1 MHREFLLPESV
12 VQTDG
17 VGPEFVLLS
26 RRAKQIYLTLR
37 ISRITEH
44 QNLEVSI
51 WGSSDRTNW
60 GSDPLALF
68 STKFYRGVYSILLN
82 LTSHPGVRFVRVQW
96 KVGNWGGGEATPT
109 CEFSVCAEQSDGR
122 ARAAVC

>member
-37 ISRITEH
+37 ISRITAH

-51 WGSSDRTNW
+51 WGSPDRTEW
-60 GSDPLALF
+60 GSDPLVRC
-68 STKFYRGVYSILLN
+68 STKFCRGVYSILLN

-96 KVGNWGGGEATPT
+96 KVGN
-109 CEFSVCAEQSDGR
+109 
-122 ARAAVC
+122 